1 MNANAKS
8 AAWYREPWPW
18 IVVSGPALAVI
29 GCIVSV
35 YLAVSGADPLIDDD
49 YYQHGL
55 RINDELARLQQ
66 AGRLRLQASL
76 QVAGVRRGDEVR
88 VQVASGEPLRDTAI
102 RIRLVSPLGALA
114 ERSAVLG
121 RVPGTADAAT
131 FYGQWLEAP
140 DDELTMS
147 GGNWRA
153 VIEGAGWR
161 VEGPAGADARLLSAT
176 GSVPP

>member
-1 MNANAKS
+1 MNANVNS

-18 IVVSGPALAVI
+18 ILMSGPALAVV
-29 GCIVSV
+29 GCMVSV
-35 YLAVSGADPLIDDD
+35 YLAVSGADPLVDPD

-55 RINDELARLQQ
+55 KINDQLARVRQ
-66 AGRLRLQASL
+66 ASRLRLQTSL

-88 VQVASGEPLRDTAI
+88 VELASSEPLRDTVI
-102 RIRLVSPLGALA
+102 RIRLVNPLGALT

-121 RVPGTADAAT
+121 RVPGAGEVAT
-131 FYGQWLEAP
+131 FYGHWLEAP

-153 VIEGAGWR
+153 VIEGADWR
-161 VEGPAGADARLLSAT
+161 VEGAAGADAHLRAEE
-176 GSVPP
+176 VR